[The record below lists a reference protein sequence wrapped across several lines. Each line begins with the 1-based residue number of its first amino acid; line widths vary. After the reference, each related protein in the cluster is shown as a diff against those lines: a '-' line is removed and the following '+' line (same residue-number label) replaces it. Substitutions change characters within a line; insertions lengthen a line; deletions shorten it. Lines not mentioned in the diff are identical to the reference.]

1 MNEDYKNLP
10 RDRMAKQY
18 DRKKDKNYDE
28 FHKQNPMGIGPR
40 VSRGKRTLKLT
51 NMAIVK
57 KLRQLVDN

>member
-28 FHKQNPMGIGPR
+28 FHNRI
-40 VSRGKRTLKLT
+40 LW
-51 NMAIVK
+51 A
-57 KLRQLVDN
+57 